1 MLRPILFAAAVAAT
15 AAFSAP
21 AQAQV
26 QFEFGIDRPGYDGP
40 RYHEPRGYRF
50 AGERR
55 GFQGPA
61 VLDDDDDDC
70 RTRHKASG
78 QSLWRGCRA
87 PYAHLRLTP
96 GAVQRVYWCFQSPL
110 LGM

>member
-1 MLRPILFAAAVAAT
+1 MLRPILIAAAVAVA
-15 AAFSAP
+15 AAFGAP

-70 RTRHKASG
+70 RIVIKR
-78 QSLWRGCRA
+78 
-87 PYAHLRLTP
+87 
-96 GAVQRVYWCFQSPL
+96 RVNRYGEVVERRMRICD
-110 LGM
+110 